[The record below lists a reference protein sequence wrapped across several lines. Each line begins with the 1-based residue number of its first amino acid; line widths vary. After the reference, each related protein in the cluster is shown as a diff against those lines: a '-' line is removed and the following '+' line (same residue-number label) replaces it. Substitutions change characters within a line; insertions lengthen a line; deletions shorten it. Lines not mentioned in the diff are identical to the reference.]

1 MNSSLSPRSNF
12 LKRNKQALFFVVVVA
27 ALSLSC
33 QSAKQKTASKNI
45 FTLDTLINGKK
56 LMVKDTTMYS
66 SEFIGQ
72 LKQTASVN
80 ESTKLIDDSLWVSSK
95 MFNGKND
102 TVVTFIDLIPTAMR
116 LNESYL
122 FTSSDSSRNFTLSL
136 KRINLTDIEYRL
148 DLDGKVLQQ
157 GTAMLQSS
165 FYLAKEVADN
175 GRIFL
180 DQYIDNGTHWAA
192 IKVETKEGKAVVFES
207 ADVEVKKLGEI
218 PLLQRN

>member
-1 MNSSLSPRSNF
+1 MNSSFSPQSNF

-33 QSAKQKTASKNI
+33 QSAKQKAASANT
-45 FTLDTLINGKK
+45 FMLDMLINGKK

-66 SEFIGQ
+66 SEFIRQ

-95 MFNGKND
+95 IFNGKKD
-102 TVVTFIDLIPTAMR
+102 TVVTFFDLIPTS
-116 LNESYL
+116 LKINEPYR
-122 FTSSDSSRNFTLSL
+122 FTSSDSSRTFALTL
-136 KRINLTDIEYRL
+136 KRNNLTDIEYL
-148 DLDGKVLQQ
+148 LELDGKVLQQ
-157 GTAMLQSS
+157 GTAMLQST
-165 FYLAKEVADN
+165 FYLGKEVANN

-180 DQYIDNGTHWAA
+180 DQYIDNGTQWAA
-192 IKVETKEGKAVVFES
+192 VKVETKEGKAVVFES
-207 ADVEVKKLGEI
+207 ANIEVKKLGEI